1 MRHTR
6 DCMAKPGESSPTGM
20 NSINVQTI
28 TVASLQFFVE
38 KYLSSDIRP
47 IEVKKTTAAK
57 LKRSSENIQFES
69 APHGLL
75 PGSGCEFT
83 VKFDKD
89 GHYVFQRIIP
99 KDIENYMVSI
109 HNSETQTSSKFKL
122 ERNESQTL
130 LDCINFTHHYLLQI
144 HSRAQ
149 GEDLSKKYAVIPVEL
164 HQMILSLE
172 GFFSNGPES
181 ALLPAIKQ
189 HLQNL
194 KKFLQ
199 TLSGDFKA
207 SLHTLQKDIANAN
220 KISPFTPHDP
230 VMSRILPI
238 PFYDDEDWNT
248 GKMTAIYRLYLGNLA
263 PNQFN
268 QVYVKGML
276 KSLVREV
283 LSHGP
288 DTLVDD
294 QISSRSTPLPKI
306 ALHFPLDGIQEAYK
320 EVNLKV
326 TPILDA
332 LHEQKRQNQ
341 SGVDESIALCQSIQG
356 VCKNQVTT
364 SSIVQHSPKQLASQV
379 SMLTQKHKL
388 TKIMAQEIENEFPAY
403 FEAQDKE
410 SLTWIDESFSLIK
423 SLKGKFDECE
433 DLLKT
438 SREYI
443 SEKAVLKDVGVVRQD
458 GHERINSFRDDLKA
472 HRNRL
477 ESLDDLETEV
487 KSTFEEIE
495 EWFEEFKDSF
505 SGENKEGSL
514 LWIGLGQAG
523 GQILRECI
531 TFCLSNLS
539 DARCSALLTALGI
552 TGEHK
557 KNLYSLVKEVNSE
570 NLQERRKA
578 ESAIKNIFDKKV
590 HLLAINL
597 GEEVD
602 KLAKN
607 DAPGYYYWG
616 NEFKSDKASN
626 VTRSRRN
633 ILKLIDTG
641 DGAGGATGIGR
652 AFGFRYATDISEA
665 MKDVGKKG
673 NRTPEHI
680 VITHSLAGGSGS
692 GMVLPVLERAR
703 KTFGEKPVIWV
714 ISVGEGSSEKRSTAK
729 VNTPFIISDILQ
741 AHYDGIHAIHDP
753 IEISHIRKF
762 ERQIKDASTEMVRE
776 SKSLIHALSTKH
788 CVKLDDKSSMKTEEI
803 FAKFNVHFNGG
814 TEGVRGTQMIEEFIE
829 AAASMKEL
837 NGRGVAE
844 KGLNL
849 GKLPREM
856 FSGINSET
864 VKAMIGTKQLVLDA
878 LGTLPED
885 AENAKYFSNW
895 CTEEET
901 GGVRPA
907 VQFWNQ
913 WIKLARDPLTLLIRG
928 RDEVKQSQ
936 SEEGDKR
943 KEVLHYEPDLTGDQI
958 KSVIRRLHSER
969 KIKLGSK
976 IPEFKV
982 TKPGLESLY
991 SSLDKVITDAEDST
1005 EKLNQLRGIIESYA
1019 GSLAKYNSAM
1029 SKIHRHILSLSGS
1042 GSDVGVKSIIVSN
1055 RHLEMGVE
1063 TSNHIHSSGDAYTVF
1078 NSVIFDLMLNII
1090 GPRLPSEPG
1099 VYINSDVEEF
1109 DHKDMV
1115 SITEP
1120 PLVVGL
1126 LNQRDSA
1133 SLSEAVSIKPTGST
1147 YKIPE
1152 AFTRMVNSLVSS
1164 LQINPRAASPV
1175 KNIAFITQRPSQKYQ
1190 DLFTGMFG
1198 SRYRY
1203 MLDTNPYD
1211 VIDMAGPER
1220 SDLDGFC
1227 QTVAS
1232 LWDDSSDLVYDTTA
1246 NERDQLSRA
1255 YGVSGLHIANLLR
1268 WYSLIELSVLCD
1280 FISKNHAESKMYQ
1293 SQIEENDTTLWSSN
1307 QNMTRQFDIGI
1318 IRTSNS
1324 LQKYNNIVPSLV
1336 NENLLQRV
1344 LPKMGVFTAEV
1355 LRALAPAYFTSF
1367 LPLAII
1373 NEGKA
1378 IMDKYFENNLQP
1390 IGEIGKDEI
1399 AEFAKTMWGEI
1410 IENHTLQLDGEL
1422 DLGDIHDEEGMY
1434 QEWILYSNE
1443 INHVLDTIDLKLSFK
1458 HGTAYLAIHPR
1469 VERYLSVLR
1478 DVPSDTSD
1486 RFLPSRSAPASLA
1499 RYLYSNSEEDPL
1511 DKNPNMRKRTGIA
1524 SPTFAM
1530 GLDILNQMRIST
1542 LLPDEMRLSFVP
1554 LLRILLMSSQD
1565 AETVLNNLERQLETA
1580 GVSKEQVRPHFERI
1594 LNQNRY
1600 GPLDGY
1606 SDPTS
1611 YCKQTQTTIH
1621 RLHDLR
1627 ELLEY
1632 LQANLPERWT
1642 KNDVAGMTFVQDN
1655 VLFTDEENALTYSN
1669 KEEATELLSGK
1680 EPTKELREW
1689 AQNIINLVVKQDS
1702 VDGLEREELQTSVSN
1717 QNPTVIKAKQLFYDI
1732 STYTS
1737 ESLQQAEYLD
1747 GDDSSG
1753 KERGRSVHFEMT
1765 GFSDRLLGQPDGL
1778 LTLVHDR
1785 NPRLPMNVIKA
1796 NSRESLSHFICGE
1809 SEFGNPKEFSTA
1821 ADFGPTSFLTMVF
1834 TKAPS
1839 ADVADQFHE
1848 LMFNQTTGFGSDDPF
1863 WAFKNSKLHPYLL
1876 LYNTLWLSVNS
1887 IGTWSRRSNRLY
1899 SRRFQIPKR
1908 IIETH
1913 FSVPRK
1919 IDIDRKR
1926 IENEKADFP
1935 GDVFMPKTDHSAYAN
1950 AVRPREN
1957 RLTGHRNI
1965 IKQIAIM
1972 ALRHNFV
1979 EKDNDS
1985 RYWKDIVNESEFKQM
2000 VEIVDPVDY
2009 QQIHV
2014 DHLITPVTE
2023 GGKSTKR
2030 SKLGGFGKKQRNRK
2044 NPSGG
2049 KETIEDRAKAWFQA
2063 YKNWLDFTSDVT
2075 PEALETTRQGDAELF
2090 RSSFSIE
2097 SDGVSQELTL
2107 NHEDLAGSE
2116 QVHGDSEQHL

>member
-1 MRHTR
+1 
-6 DCMAKPGESSPTGM
+6 MANPREPSPTEI

-28 TVASLQFFVE
+28 TGASLQFFVE

-89 GHYVFQRIIP
+89 GHYVFQRVIP

-109 HNSETQTSSKFKL
+109 SPEHTQSSLKFKL
-122 ERNESQTL
+122 KRNESEIL

-144 HSRAQ
+144 HSRTQ
-149 GEDLSKKYAVIPVEL
+149 GEDLSKKNAVVPAEL
-164 HQMILSLE
+164 HQMILAVE
-172 GFFSNGPES
+172 GFFSTGPES
-181 ALLPAIKQ
+181 ALLPTIEGHSQ
-189 HLQNL
+189 YL

-199 TLSGDFKA
+199 TLSENFIA
-207 SLHTLQKDIANAN
+207 SLHTLQKDIAKAN
-220 KISPFTPHDP
+220 HIKPFNPYTPTYSPIF
-230 VMSRILPI
+230 SI
-238 PFYDDEDWNT
+238 PFFNDEDWNA
-248 GKMTAIYRLYLGNLA
+248 GQLTAIYRLYLGNFA

-268 QVYVKGML
+268 QVYVKAML
-276 KSLVREV
+276 KSLVKDV

-288 DTLVDD
+288 ATLVDD
-294 QISSRSTPLPKI
+294 PMNSTSTPVQKI
-306 ALHFPLDGIQEAYK
+306 ALHYPLDGIQK
-320 EVNLKV
+320 EYEVVNLKV

-332 LHEQKRQNQ
+332 LREQKRQNQ
-341 SGVDESIALCQSIQG
+341 SGVDESIVICERIQG

-364 SSIVQHSPKQLASQV
+364 SSIIQHSPKQLASEV

-388 TKIMAQEIENEFPAY
+388 TKIMAQEIENEFPA
-403 FEAQDKE
+403 FFNSKDQT
-410 SLTWIDESFSLIK
+410 SQTWVDGSFSSIK

-458 GHERINSFRDDLKA
+458 GHERINLFRDNLKT
-472 HRNRL
+472 HRNTL
-477 ESLDDLETEV
+477 ETLEELETEV

-557 KNLYSLVKEVNSE
+557 KNLYSLMKEANSE
-570 NLQERRKA
+570 DLQERRKA
-578 ESAIKNIFDKKV
+578 ESTIKNIFDKKV

-762 ERQIKDASTEMVRE
+762 ERQIKDASTGMIRE
-776 SKSLIHALSTKH
+776 SKKLIHALSTKH
-788 CVKLDDKSSMKTEEI
+788 CEKLDEKSNMKAEDV

-856 FSGINSET
+856 FNVMDSET
-864 VKAMIGTKQLVLDA
+864 AKTMIGTTQLVLDA
-878 LGTLPED
+878 LETLPED
-885 AENAKYFSNW
+885 AEHAKYFSNW

-943 KEVLHYEPDLTGDQI
+943 KEVLHYEPDLTGDQL

-991 SSLDKVITDAEDST
+991 SSLDKAITDAEDST

-1063 TSNHIHSSGDAYTVF
+1063 TSNQIHSSGDAYTVF

-1133 SLSEAVSIKPTGST
+1133 SLSEAVSVKSTGST
-1147 YKIPE
+1147 YEVPG
-1152 AFTRMVNSLVSS
+1152 AFTRMINSLVSS
-1164 LQINPRAASPV
+1164 LQVNPKAASPV
-1175 KNIAFITQRPSQKYQ
+1175 KNIAFITERPGQKYQ

-1211 VIDMAGPER
+1211 VIHMAGPER
-1220 SDLDGFC
+1220 ADLDVFC

-1232 LWDDSSDLVYDTTA
+1232 LWDDSPDEVYDTTA

-1268 WYSLIELSVLCD
+1268 WYSLIDLSVFCD
-1280 FISKNHAESKMYQ
+1280 FISKNHGESKMYQ
-1293 SQIEENDTTLWSSN
+1293 SQIEKNEKTLWSSN
-1307 QNMTRQFDIGI
+1307 QNMERQFDIGI

-1324 LQKYNNIVPSLV
+1324 LQKYNNIAPSLV

-1344 LPKMGVFTAEV
+1344 LPKMGVFTAEM

-1367 LPLAII
+1367 LPLAIL
-1373 NEGKA
+1373 NEGDA
-1378 IMDKYFENNLQP
+1378 ILQKDIVDNLQP
-1390 IGEIGKDEI
+1390 IGEITKEKMP
-1399 AEFAKTMWGEI
+1399 EFAKTFWGEI
-1410 IENHTLQLDGEL
+1410 VENHTLQLDGEL
-1422 DLGDIHDEEGMY
+1422 NLGDIHDEEGMY
-1434 QEWILYSNE
+1434 QDFIDWSTE
-1443 INHVLDTIDLKLSFK
+1443 INHVLDSIDLKLSFK
-1458 HGTAYLAIHPR
+1458 HGAAYLAIHPR

-1499 RYLYSNSEEDPL
+1499 RYIYSNSEDDPL
-1511 DKNPNMRKRTGIA
+1511 DKNPNMSKRTGIA

-1580 GVSKEQVRPHFERI
+1580 GISREQIRPHFERI

-1611 YCKQTQTTIH
+1611 YCKQTRTSIH

-1642 KNDVAGMTFVQDN
+1642 KNDVAGMTFIQNN
-1655 VLFTDEENALTYSN
+1655 VLFADEENALTYSS

-1689 AQNIINLVVKQDS
+1689 AQNIINLVVKQEP
-1702 VDGLEREELQTSVSN
+1702 VEGLEREKLQTSVSN

-1747 GDDSSG
+1747 RDDSSG

-1848 LMFNQTTGFGSDDPF
+1848 LMYNRTTGFGSEDPF

-1979 EKDNDS
+1979 ENEEGS
-1985 RYWKDIVNESEFKQM
+1985 GYWKGILSEGDFKQM
-2000 VEIVDPVDY
+2000 VEIVDQNDY
-2009 QQIHV
+2009 LQIHR
-2014 DHLITPVTE
+2014 DHLIAPGAEV
-2023 GGKSTKR
+2023 GRSKKR
-2030 SKLGGFGKKQRNRK
+2030 SKLRTFGNKRNRK
-2044 NPSGG
+2044 ARVE

-2063 YKNWLDFTSDVT
+2063 YKNWLDFTSDGT
-2075 PEALETTRQGDAELF
+2075 PAAPEPTRQGDAELF
-2090 RSSFSIE
+2090 HSSFSIDSNE
-2097 SDGVSQELTL
+2097 ASEEPTL
-2107 NHEDLAGSE
+2107 SHEDLAGSE
-2116 QVHGDSEQHL
+2116 QGHGDSEQDL

>member
-1 MRHTR
+1 MTHTR
-6 DCMAKPGESSPTGM
+6 NCMAEPSESSPTEL

-28 TVASLQFFVE
+28 TGASLQFFVE

-109 HNSETQTSSKFKL
+109 HNLETETSLRFKL
-122 ERNESQTL
+122 ERNEAKTL

-149 GEDLSKKYAVIPVEL
+149 GEDLSKKHAVIPDEL

-181 ALLPAIKQ
+181 ALLPVIEQ
-189 HLQNL
+189 HSQNL

-199 TLSGDFKA
+199 TLSENFIA
-207 SLHTLQKDIANAN
+207 SLHILQKDIANAN
-220 KISPFTPHDP
+220 QITPFNTHDP
-230 VMSRILPI
+230 TMRILPI
-238 PFYDDEDWNT
+238 PFFDDEDWNT
-248 GKMTAIYRLYLGNLA
+248 GQMTEIYRLYLGNLA

-268 QVYVKGML
+268 QVYVKAML
-276 KSLVREV
+276 NSLVRDV
-283 LSHGP
+283 LFHGP
-288 DTLVDD
+288 DILVDA
-294 QISSRSTPLPKI
+294 QISFRSTPVPKI
-306 ALHFPLDGIQEAYK
+306 ALHYPLDGIQEEYK

-326 TPILDA
+326 IPILDA
-332 LHEQKRQNQ
+332 LREQKRQNQ
-341 SGVDESIALCQSIQG
+341 SGVDESIEICERIQG

-364 SSIVQHSPKQLASQV
+364 SSIVQHSPKQLASEV

-388 TKIMAQEIENEFPAY
+388 TKIMAQEIENEFPA
-403 FEAQDKE
+403 FFKSKDQT
-410 SLTWIDESFSLIK
+410 SQTWIDESFSVIK

-433 DLLKT
+433 DLLKN

-458 GHERINSFRDDLKA
+458 GHEKINSFRDNLKA
-472 HRNRL
+472 HRNN
-477 ESLDDLETEV
+477 LETLDELEIEV
-487 KSTFEEIE
+487 KSTYEEIE

-557 KNLYSLVKEVNSE
+557 KNLYSLMKEKNSE

-578 ESAIKNIFDKKV
+578 ESTIKNIFDKKV

-762 ERQIKDASTEMVRE
+762 ERQIKDASTGMVRE

-788 CVKLDDKSSMKTEEI
+788 CVKLDDKSNMKTEEI

-837 NGRGVAE
+837 NGKGVGE

-856 FSGINSET
+856 FNGINSET
-864 VKAMIGTKQLVLDA
+864 VKAMIGTTQLVLDA

-943 KEVLHYEPDLTGDQI
+943 KEVLHYEPDLTGDQL

-982 TKPGLESLY
+982 TKPGLEPLY

-1019 GSLAKYNSAM
+1019 GSLARYNSAM

-1115 SITEP
+1115 SITDP

-1133 SLSEAVSIKPTGST
+1133 SLSEAVSVKPTGST
-1147 YKIPE
+1147 YKVPE

-1164 LQINPRAASPV
+1164 LQVNPKAASPV

-1211 VIDMAGPER
+1211 VIHMAGPER
-1220 SDLDGFC
+1220 VDLDDFC

-1255 YGVSGLHIANLLR
+1255 HGVSGLHIANLLK

-1280 FISKNHAESKMYQ
+1280 FISKNHAESKRYK
-1293 SQIEENDTTLWSSN
+1293 SQIEKNEKTLWSSN
-1307 QNMTRQFDIGI
+1307 QNMVRQFDIGI

-1324 LQKYNNIVPSLV
+1324 LQKYNNIAPSLV

-1344 LPKMGVFTAEV
+1344 LPKMGVFTAEM

-1367 LPLAII
+1367 LPLAIL
-1373 NEGKA
+1373 NEGEA
-1378 IMDKYFENNLQP
+1378 IFEKDIVDNLQS
-1390 IGEIGKDEI
+1390 IGVIGKDEI
-1399 AEFAKTMWGEI
+1399 AEFAADFWEEI
-1410 IENHTLQLDGEL
+1410 VKHHTLQLDGEL
-1422 DLGDIHDEEGMY
+1422 DLDFNFEDGEDAY
-1434 QEWILYSNE
+1434 QRFSDLSKE
-1443 INHVLDTIDLKLSFK
+1443 INHVLDSIDLKLSFK

-1499 RYLYSNSEEDPL
+1499 RYLYSNSDEDPL

-1530 GLDILNQMRIST
+1530 GLDILNQMRSST

-1565 AETVLNNLERQLETA
+1565 AATVLNNLQRQLETA
-1580 GVSKEQVRPHFERI
+1580 GVSIEQVRPHFERI

-1632 LQANLPERWT
+1632 LRANLPERWT

-1689 AQNIINLVVKQDS
+1689 AQNIINLVVKQES
-1702 VDGLEREELQTSVSN
+1702 VEGLEREELETSVSN

-1785 NPRLPMNVIKA
+1785 NPRLDLPTIKA

-1979 EKDNDS
+1979 ENEKGS
-1985 RYWKDIVNESEFKQM
+1985 GYWKSILNEGEFNKM

-2009 QQIHV
+2009 QQIHM
-2014 DHLITPVTE
+2014 DHLITPVAE
-2023 GGKSTKR
+2023 VGKSTKV
-2030 SKLGGFGKKQRNRK
+2030 SKMSKWGKKRSPK
-2044 NPSGG
+2044 NPVE
-2049 KETIEDRAKAWFQA
+2049 KDTIEDRAKAWFQA

-2075 PEALETTRQGDAELF
+2075 PDALETTRQGDAELF

-2097 SDGVSQELTL
+2097 SDGVSQELTPS
-2107 NHEDLAGSE
+2107 HEDPAGSE
-2116 QVHGDSEQHL
+2116 QVHGDSEQGI

>member
-1 MRHTR
+1 
-6 DCMAKPGESSPTGM
+6 MAKPSESSPTEI

-28 TVASLQFFVE
+28 TGASLQFFVE

-89 GHYVFQRIIP
+89 GHYVFQRVIP

-109 HNSETQTSSKFKL
+109 SPEHTQSSLKFKL
-122 ERNESQTL
+122 KRNESEIL

-144 HSRAQ
+144 HSRTQ
-149 GEDLSKKYAVIPVEL
+149 GEDLSKKNAVVPDEL
-164 HQMILSLE
+164 HQMILALE
-172 GFFSNGPES
+172 GFFSTGPES
-181 ALLPAIKQ
+181 ALLPTIK
-189 HLQNL
+189 HHSQNL

-199 TLSGDFKA
+199 TLSENFIA
-207 SLHTLQKDIANAN
+207 SLHTLQKDIAKAN
-220 KISPFTPHDP
+220 QIEPFNPHTPTYSPIF
-230 VMSRILPI
+230 SI
-238 PFYDDEDWNT
+238 PFFNDEDWNA
-248 GKMTAIYRLYLGNLA
+248 GQLTATYRLYLGNFA

-268 QVYVKGML
+268 QVYVKAML
-276 KSLVREV
+276 KSLVRDV

-288 DTLVDD
+288 ATLVDE
-294 QISSRSTPLPKI
+294 SVVMTRTPIQKV
-306 ALHFPLDGIQEAYK
+306 ALHYPLDGIQEEY
-320 EVNLKV
+320 EVVNLKV

-332 LHEQKRQNQ
+332 LREQKRQNQ
-341 SGVDESIALCQSIQG
+341 SGVDESIVICERIQG

-364 SSIVQHSPKQLASQV
+364 SSIIQHSPKQLASEV

-388 TKIMAQEIENEFPAY
+388 TKIMAQEIENEFPA
-403 FEAQDKE
+403 FFNSKDQT
-410 SLTWIDESFSLIK
+410 SQTWVDGSFSSIK

-458 GHERINSFRDDLKA
+458 GHERINSFRDNLKA
-472 HRNRL
+472 HRNTL
-477 ESLDDLETEV
+477 ETLEELETEV

-557 KNLYSLVKEVNSE
+557 KNLYSLMKEANSE
-570 NLQERRKA
+570 DLQERRKA
-578 ESAIKNIFDKKV
+578 ESTIKNIFDKKV

-762 ERQIKDASTEMVRE
+762 ERQIKDASTGMIRE
-776 SKSLIHALSTKH
+776 SKKLIHALSTKH
-788 CVKLDDKSSMKTEEI
+788 CEKLDEKSNMKAEDV

-849 GKLPREM
+849 GKLPGEM
-856 FSGINSET
+856 FNVMDSET
-864 VKAMIGTKQLVLDA
+864 AKTMIGTTQLVLDA
-878 LGTLPED
+878 LETLPED
-885 AENAKYFSNW
+885 AEHAKYFSNW

-943 KEVLHYEPDLTGDQI
+943 KEVLHYEPDLTGDQL

-991 SSLDKVITDAEDST
+991 SSLDKAITDAEDST
-1005 EKLNQLRGIIESYA
+1005 KKLNQLRGIIESYA

-1063 TSNHIHSSGDAYTVF
+1063 TSNQIHSSGDAYTVF

-1133 SLSEAVSIKPTGST
+1133 SLSEAVSVKSTGST
-1147 YKIPE
+1147 YEVPG
-1152 AFTRMVNSLVSS
+1152 AFTRMINSLVSS
-1164 LQINPRAASPV
+1164 LQVNPKAASPV
-1175 KNIAFITQRPSQKYQ
+1175 KNIAFITQRPGQKYQ

-1211 VIDMAGPER
+1211 VIHMAGPER
-1220 SDLDGFC
+1220 ADLDVFC

-1232 LWDDSSDLVYDTTA
+1232 LWDDSPDLVYDTTA

-1268 WYSLIELSVLCD
+1268 WYSLIDLSVFCD
-1280 FISKNHAESKMYQ
+1280 FISKNHGESKMYQ
-1293 SQIEENDTTLWSSN
+1293 SQIEKNEKTLWSSN
-1307 QNMTRQFDIGI
+1307 QNMERQFDIGI

-1324 LQKYNNIVPSLV
+1324 LQKYNNIAPSLV

-1344 LPKMGVFTAEV
+1344 LPKMGVFTAEM

-1367 LPLAII
+1367 LPLAIL
-1373 NEGKA
+1373 NEGDA
-1378 IMDKYFENNLQP
+1378 ILQKDIVDNLQP
-1390 IGEIGKDEI
+1390 IGEITKDDIAGICSKPCGK
-1399 AEFAKTMWGEI
+1399 
-1410 IENHTLQLDGEL
+1410 
-1422 DLGDIHDEEGMY
+1422 
-1434 QEWILYSNE
+1434 
-1443 INHVLDTIDLKLSFK
+1443 
-1458 HGTAYLAIHPR
+1458 
-1469 VERYLSVLR
+1469 R
-1478 DVPSDTSD
+1478 DCP
-1486 RFLPSRSAPASLA
+1486 
-1499 RYLYSNSEEDPL
+1499 
-1511 DKNPNMRKRTGIA
+1511 
-1524 SPTFAM
+1524 
-1530 GLDILNQMRIST
+1530 ISH
-1542 LLPDEMRLSFVP
+1542 
-1554 LLRILLMSSQD
+1554 I
-1565 AETVLNNLERQLETA
+1565 
-1580 GVSKEQVRPHFERI
+1580 
-1594 LNQNRY
+1594 
-1600 GPLDGY
+1600 
-1606 SDPTS
+1606 
-1611 YCKQTQTTIH
+1611 
-1621 RLHDLR
+1621 
-1627 ELLEY
+1627 
-1632 LQANLPERWT
+1632 
-1642 KNDVAGMTFVQDN
+1642 
-1655 VLFTDEENALTYSN
+1655 
-1669 KEEATELLSGK
+1669 
-1680 EPTKELREW
+1680 
-1689 AQNIINLVVKQDS
+1689 
-1702 VDGLEREELQTSVSN
+1702 
-1717 QNPTVIKAKQLFYDI
+1717 
-1732 STYTS
+1732 
-1737 ESLQQAEYLD
+1737 
-1747 GDDSSG
+1747 
-1753 KERGRSVHFEMT
+1753 
-1765 GFSDRLLGQPDGL
+1765 
-1778 LTLVHDR
+1778 
-1785 NPRLPMNVIKA
+1785 
-1796 NSRESLSHFICGE
+1796 
-1809 SEFGNPKEFSTA
+1809 
-1821 ADFGPTSFLTMVF
+1821 
-1834 TKAPS
+1834 
-1839 ADVADQFHE
+1839 
-1848 LMFNQTTGFGSDDPF
+1848 TTG
-1863 WAFKNSKLHPYLL
+1863 WR
-1876 LYNTLWLSVNS
+1876 
-1887 IGTWSRRSNRLY
+1887 IG
-1899 SRRFQIPKR
+1899 
-1908 IIETH
+1908 
-1913 FSVPRK
+1913 
-1919 IDIDRKR
+1919 
-1926 IENEKADFP
+1926 
-1935 GDVFMPKTDHSAYAN
+1935 
-1950 AVRPREN
+1950 
-1957 RLTGHRNI
+1957 
-1965 IKQIAIM
+1965 
-1972 ALRHNFV
+1972 
-1979 EKDNDS
+1979 
-1985 RYWKDIVNESEFKQM
+1985 
-2000 VEIVDPVDY
+2000 
-2009 QQIHV
+2009 
-2014 DHLITPVTE
+2014 
-2023 GGKSTKR
+2023 
-2030 SKLGGFGKKQRNRK
+2030 
-2044 NPSGG
+2044 
-2049 KETIEDRAKAWFQA
+2049 
-2063 YKNWLDFTSDVT
+2063 
-2075 PEALETTRQGDAELF
+2075 F
-2090 RSSFSIE
+2090 R
-2097 SDGVSQELTL
+2097 
-2107 NHEDLAGSE
+2107 
-2116 QVHGDSEQHL
+2116 

>member
-1 MRHTR
+1 
-6 DCMAKPGESSPTGM
+6 MAKPSESSPTEI

-28 TVASLQFFVE
+28 TGASLQFFVE

-89 GHYVFQRIIP
+89 GHYVFQRVIP

-109 HNSETQTSSKFKL
+109 SPEHTQSSLKFKL
-122 ERNESQTL
+122 KRNESEIL

-144 HSRAQ
+144 HSRTQ
-149 GEDLSKKYAVIPVEL
+149 GEDLSKKNAVVPDEL
-164 HQMILSLE
+164 HQMILALE
-172 GFFSNGPES
+172 GFFSTGPES
-181 ALLPAIKQ
+181 ALLPTIK
-189 HLQNL
+189 HHSQNL

-199 TLSGDFKA
+199 TLSENFIA
-207 SLHTLQKDIANAN
+207 SLHTLQKDIAKAN
-220 KISPFTPHDP
+220 QIEPFNPHTPTYSPIF
-230 VMSRILPI
+230 SI
-238 PFYDDEDWNT
+238 PFFNDEDWNA
-248 GKMTAIYRLYLGNLA
+248 GQLTATYRLYLGNFA

-268 QVYVKGML
+268 QVYVKAML
-276 KSLVREV
+276 KSLVRDV

-288 DTLVDD
+288 ATLVDE
-294 QISSRSTPLPKI
+294 SVVMTRTPIQKV
-306 ALHFPLDGIQEAYK
+306 ALHYPLDGIQEEY
-320 EVNLKV
+320 EVVNLKV

-332 LHEQKRQNQ
+332 LREQKRQNQ
-341 SGVDESIALCQSIQG
+341 SGVDESIVICERIQG

-364 SSIVQHSPKQLASQV
+364 SSIIQHSPKQLASEV

-388 TKIMAQEIENEFPAY
+388 TKIMAQEIENEFPA
-403 FEAQDKE
+403 FFNSKDQT
-410 SLTWIDESFSLIK
+410 SQTWVDGSFSSIK

-458 GHERINSFRDDLKA
+458 GHERINSFRDNLKA
-472 HRNRL
+472 HRNTL
-477 ESLDDLETEV
+477 ETLEELETEV

-557 KNLYSLVKEVNSE
+557 KNLYSLMKEANSE
-570 NLQERRKA
+570 DLQERRKA
-578 ESAIKNIFDKKV
+578 ESTIKNIFDKKV

-762 ERQIKDASTEMVRE
+762 ERQIKDASTGMIRE
-776 SKSLIHALSTKH
+776 SKKLIHALSTKH
-788 CVKLDDKSSMKTEEI
+788 CEKLDEKSNMKAEDV

-849 GKLPREM
+849 GKLPGEM
-856 FSGINSET
+856 FNVMDSET
-864 VKAMIGTKQLVLDA
+864 AKTMIGTTQLVLDA
-878 LGTLPED
+878 LETLPED
-885 AENAKYFSNW
+885 AEHAKYFSNW

-943 KEVLHYEPDLTGDQI
+943 KEVLHYEPDLTGDQL

-991 SSLDKVITDAEDST
+991 SSLDKAITDAEDST
-1005 EKLNQLRGIIESYA
+1005 KKLNQLRGIIESYA

-1063 TSNHIHSSGDAYTVF
+1063 TSNQIHSSGDAYTVF

-1133 SLSEAVSIKPTGST
+1133 SLSEAVSVKSTGST
-1147 YKIPE
+1147 YEVPG
-1152 AFTRMVNSLVSS
+1152 AFTRMINSLVSS
-1164 LQINPRAASPV
+1164 LQVNPKAASPV
-1175 KNIAFITQRPSQKYQ
+1175 KNIAFITQRPGQKYQ

-1211 VIDMAGPER
+1211 VIHMAGPER
-1220 SDLDGFC
+1220 ADLDVFC

-1232 LWDDSSDLVYDTTA
+1232 LWDDSPDLVYDTTA

-1268 WYSLIELSVLCD
+1268 WYSLIDLSVFCD
-1280 FISKNHAESKMYQ
+1280 FISKNHGESKMYQ
-1293 SQIEENDTTLWSSN
+1293 SQIEKNEKTLWSSN
-1307 QNMTRQFDIGI
+1307 QNMERQFDIGI

-1324 LQKYNNIVPSLV
+1324 LQKYNNIAPSLV

-1344 LPKMGVFTAEV
+1344 LPKMGVFTAEM

-1367 LPLAII
+1367 LPLAIL
-1373 NEGKA
+1373 NEGDA
-1378 IMDKYFENNLQP
+1378 ILQKDIVDNLQP
-1390 IGEIGKDEI
+1390 IGEITKDDI
-1399 AEFAKTMWGEI
+1399 AEFAANHWEGI
-1410 IENHTLQLDGEL
+1410 VENHTLQLDGEL
-1422 DLGDIHDEEGMY
+1422 DFGDSEDEDGMY
-1434 QEWILYSNE
+1434 QYYQQLSNQ
-1443 INHVLDTIDLKLSFK
+1443 INHVLNSIDLKLSFK
-1458 HGTAYLAIHPR
+1458 HGAAYLAIHPR

-1499 RYLYSNSEEDPL
+1499 RYIYSNSEDDPL
-1511 DKNPNMRKRTGIA
+1511 DKNPNMSKRTGIA

-1580 GVSKEQVRPHFERI
+1580 GISREQIRPHFERI
-1594 LNQNRY
+1594 LNENRY

-1642 KNDVAGMTFVQDN
+1642 KNDVAGMTFIQNN
-1655 VLFTDEENALTYSN
+1655 VLFADEENALTYSS

-1689 AQNIINLVVKQDS
+1689 AQNIINLVVKQEP
-1702 VDGLEREELQTSVSN
+1702 VEGLEREELQTSVSN

-1747 GDDSSG
+1747 RDDSSG

-1848 LMFNQTTGFGSDDPF
+1848 LMFNRTTGFGSDDPF

-1979 EKDNDS
+1979 ENEEGS
-1985 RYWKDIVNESEFKQM
+1985 GYWKGILSEGDFKQM
-2000 VEIVDPVDY
+2000 VEIVDHIDY
-2009 QQIHV
+2009 LQIHR
-2014 DHLITPVTE
+2014 DHLIAPVAE
-2023 GGKSTKR
+2023 VGKRKKR
-2030 SKLGGFGKKQRNRK
+2030 PKWGDKWSKGRTSK
-2044 NPSGG
+2044 NPVE

-2063 YKNWLDFTSDVT
+2063 YKNWLDFTSDGT
-2075 PEALETTRQGDAELF
+2075 PAAPEPTRQGDAELF
-2090 RSSFSIE
+2090 RSSFSIDSNE
-2097 SDGVSQELTL
+2097 ASEEPTL
-2107 NHEDLAGSE
+2107 SHEDLAGSE
-2116 QVHGDSEQHL
+2116 QGHGDSEQGL

>member
-1 MRHTR
+1 MKHIRNR
-6 DCMAKPGESSPTGM
+6 MAKPSESSPTEI

-28 TVASLQFFVE
+28 TGASLQFFVE

-89 GHYVFQRIIP
+89 GHYVFQRVIP

-109 HNSETQTSSKFKL
+109 SPEHTQSSLKFKL
-122 ERNESQTL
+122 KRNESEIL

-144 HSRAQ
+144 HSRIQ
-149 GEDLSKKYAVIPVEL
+149 GEDLSKKNAVVPDEL
-164 HQMILSLE
+164 HQMILALE
-172 GFFSNGPES
+172 GFFSTGPES
-181 ALLPAIKQ
+181 ALLPTIK
-189 HLQNL
+189 HHSQNL

-199 TLSGDFKA
+199 TLSENFIA
-207 SLHTLQKDIANAN
+207 SLHTLQKDIAKAN
-220 KISPFTPHDP
+220 QIEPFNPHTPTYSPIF
-230 VMSRILPI
+230 SI
-238 PFYDDEDWNT
+238 PFFNDEDWNA
-248 GKMTAIYRLYLGNLA
+248 GQLTATYRLYLGNFA

-268 QVYVKGML
+268 QVYVKAML
-276 KSLVREV
+276 KSLVRDV

-288 DTLVDD
+288 ATLVDE
-294 QISSRSTPLPKI
+294 SVVMTRTPIRKV
-306 ALHFPLDGIQEAYK
+306 ALHYPLDGIQEEY
-320 EVNLKV
+320 EVVNLKV

-332 LHEQKRQNQ
+332 LREQKRQNQ
-341 SGVDESIALCQSIQG
+341 SGVDESIVICERIQG

-364 SSIVQHSPKQLASQV
+364 SSIIQHSPKQLASEV

-388 TKIMAQEIENEFPAY
+388 TKIMAQEIENEFPA
-403 FEAQDKE
+403 FFNSKDQT
-410 SLTWIDESFSLIK
+410 SQTWIDKSFSSIK

-472 HRNRL
+472 HRNTL
-477 ESLDDLETEV
+477 ETLEDLETEV

-505 SGENKEGSL
+505 SGDNKEGSL

-539 DARCSALLTALGI
+539 DARCSALLTALGV

-557 KNLYSLVKEVNSE
+557 KNLYSLMKEANSE

-578 ESAIKNIFDKKV
+578 ESTIKNIFDKKV

-762 ERQIKDASTEMVRE
+762 ERQIKDASTGMTRE
-776 SKSLIHALSTKH
+776 SKKLIHALGTKH
-788 CVKLDDKSSMKTEEI
+788 CETLDEKSNMKAEDV

-849 GKLPREM
+849 GKLPSEM
-856 FSGINSET
+856 FNGMNSEI
-864 VKAMIGTKQLVLDA
+864 VKTMIGTQQLVLKA
-878 LGTLPED
+878 LETLPED
-885 AENAKYFSNW
+885 AEHAKYFSNW

-943 KEVLHYEPDLTGDQI
+943 KEVLHYEPDLTGDQL

-991 SSLDKVITDAEDST
+991 SSLDKAITDAEDST

-1019 GSLAKYNSAM
+1019 GSLGKYNSAM

-1063 TSNHIHSSGDAYTVF
+1063 TSNQIHSSGDAYTVF

-1133 SLSEAVSIKPTGST
+1133 SLSEAVSVKSTGST
-1147 YKIPE
+1147 YEVPG
-1152 AFTRMVNSLVSS
+1152 AFTRMINSLVSS
-1164 LQINPRAASPV
+1164 LQVNPKAASPV
-1175 KNIAFITQRPSQKYQ
+1175 KNIAFITQRPGQKYQ

-1211 VIDMAGPER
+1211 VIHMAGPER
-1220 SDLDGFC
+1220 ADLDVFC

-1232 LWDDSSDLVYDTTA
+1232 LWDDSPDLVYDTTA

-1268 WYSLIELSVLCD
+1268 WYSLIDLSVFCD
-1280 FISKNHAESKMYQ
+1280 FISKNHGESKMYQ
-1293 SQIEENDTTLWSSN
+1293 SKIEENDTTLWSSN
-1307 QNMTRQFDIGI
+1307 QNMERQFDIGI

-1324 LQKYNNIVPSLV
+1324 LQKYNNIAPSLV

-1344 LPKMGVFTAEV
+1344 LPKMGVFTAEM

-1367 LPLAII
+1367 LPLAIL
-1373 NEGKA
+1373 NEGDA
-1378 IMDKYFENNLQP
+1378 ILQKDIVDNLQP
-1390 IGEIGKDEI
+1390 IGEITKDDI
-1399 AEFAKTMWGEI
+1399 AEFAADHWEEI
-1410 IENHTLQLDGEL
+1410 VENHTLQLDGEL
-1422 DLGDIHDEEGMY
+1422 DFGDSEDEDGLY
-1434 QEWILYSNE
+1434 QYYQHLSNE
-1443 INHVLDTIDLKLSFK
+1443 INHVLNSIDLKLSFK
-1458 HGTAYLAIHPR
+1458 HGAAYLAIHPR

-1499 RYLYSNSEEDPL
+1499 RYIYSNSEDDPL
-1511 DKNPNMRKRTGIA
+1511 DKNPNMSKRTGIA

-1580 GVSKEQVRPHFERI
+1580 GISREQIRPHFERI

-1642 KNDVAGMTFVQDN
+1642 KNDVAGMTFIQNN
-1655 VLFTDEENALTYSN
+1655 VLFADEENALTYSS

-1689 AQNIINLVVKQDS
+1689 AQNIINLVVKQES
-1702 VDGLEREELQTSVSN
+1702 VEGLEREELQTSVSN

-1747 GDDSSG
+1747 RDDSSG

-1848 LMFNQTTGFGSDDPF
+1848 LMFNRTTGFGSDDPF

-1979 EKDNDS
+1979 ENEKDS
-1985 RYWKDIVNESEFKQM
+1985 GYWKGILSEGDFEQM
-2000 VEIVDPVDY
+2000 VEIVDHIDY
-2009 QQIHV
+2009 LQIHM
-2014 DHLITPVTE
+2014 DHLIAPVAE
-2023 GGKSTKR
+2023 VGKRKKRPKWGGKWRKGLTP
-2030 SKLGGFGKKQRNRK
+2030 K
-2044 NPSGG
+2044 NPVV

-2063 YKNWLDFTSDVT
+2063 YKNWLDFTSDGAPAA
-2075 PEALETTRQGDAELF
+2075 PEPTRQGDAELF
-2090 RSSFSIE
+2090 RSSFSIDSNE
-2097 SDGVSQELTL
+2097 ASKEPTL
-2107 NHEDLAGSE
+2107 SHEDLAGSE
-2116 QVHGDSEQHL
+2116 QGHGDSEQGL